1 MTLKVAIPNKGRLSA
16 DSIALLSAVGFKLSQ
31 RDDRQLYYN
40 VGDKYQ
46 ILSVRAQDIPAFVE
60 SSSVDMGLTGLDLVK
75 ESGKKVSVL
84 TTLGFGQCELV
95 VAVPE
100 HSAIKGIKDIPNGT
114 KVATTHPNITRAF
127 FAKKGRKITV
137 VDVSGSVEIAP
148 LMKVSDI
155 IVDLTETG
163 STLKSNGLRPIQSIM
178 KSEAVVVSRAGRG
191 RDVRVSELVAALK
204 SVTDA
209 AAKRYLMANVPK
221 ARLDEVRALM
231 PGISG
236 PTVMDLAGHP
246 GWVAVHA
253 VVGETEVNGVI
264 AMLKGIGATG
274 VLVLPIER
282 MVP

>member
-16 DSIALLSAVGFKLSQ
+16 DSISLLSAVGFTLSQ
-31 RDDRQLYYN
+31 RDDRQLFYN

-60 SSSVDMGLTGLDLVK
+60 SSSVDMGITGLDLVK
-75 ESGKKVSVL
+75 ESGKRVSIL
-84 TTLGFGQCELV
+84 STLGFGKCELV

-100 HSAIKGIKDIPNGT
+100 HSSIRGMKDIPSGT
-114 KVATTHPNITRAF
+114 KVATTHPNLTRSF
-127 FAKKGRKITV
+127 FAKKGRKISV

-155 IVDLTETG
+155 VVDLTETG

-178 KSEAVVVSRAGRG
+178 KSEAVVISRAGRG

-209 AAKRYLMANVPK
+209 ASKRYLMANVPE
-221 ARLDEVRALM
+221 ARLEDVRALM

-236 PTVMDLAGHP
+236 PTVMPLSGRK

-253 VVGETEVNGVI
+253 VVDEGEVNGVI